1 MTEEV
6 LNKANDLTIKL
17 KKLDDSIYKV
27 EQEVKTK
34 KRFNA
39 DIINGRRSTSFRKWL
54 DKFGSV
60 FLNKDGKPSIRA
72 HAELHY
78 PVEIELE
85 DEEFFNI
92 LIEYM
97 KQKRNRMKAELEAL

>member
-1 MTEEV
+1 MTDEV
-6 LNKANDLTIKL
+6 LNKANDLADKI
-17 KKLDDSIYKV
+17 KKLDDSIYNV
-27 EQEVKTK
+27 EHEISIK
-34 KRFNA
+34 KRFDK
-39 DIINGRRSTSFRKWL
+39 DIIDGRKPSFYYKWL

-60 FLNKDGKPSIRA
+60 FLEKNDKPTIRG
-72 HAELHY
+72 HIEMHY

-97 KQKRNRMKAELEAL
+97 KQKRNKLKAELDAL

>member
-6 LNKANDLTIKL
+6 LNKANDLTIRI
-17 KKLDDSIYKV
+17 KKLDDSIYRVGK
-27 EQEVKTK
+27 EIKTK
-34 KRFNA
+34 KRFDK
-39 DIINGRRSTSFRKWL
+39 DIKDGHRASCYYKWL
-54 DKFGSV
+54 NKFGSL
-60 FLNKDGKPSIRA
+60 FIKKNEKPSIRG
-72 HAELHY
+72 HVELHY

-97 KQKRNRMKAELEAL
+97 EQKRSKLKAELDAL